1 MSSSFENKLTI
12 CEIDPMWE
20 DFGKIDFS
28 ISLYQQMG
36 YEIEFEIDPAWENFG
51 KLPEWK
57 QAPAWEVDKEWKSR
71 FEKWKA
77 RDEKWAERFEKWKQA
92 PAWEVDEKWKAR
104 FEKWK
109 AQDEK
114 WAERCKELK
123 SRELENKVWNA
134 RFHEV
139 LKERKEYFESEE
151 FKSMRNKAKR
161 YIVEHDL

>member
-57 QAPAWEVDKEWKSR
+57 QAPAWEQVPEWEVDKEWKAR

-77 RDEKWAERFEKWKQA
+77 RDEKWAERY
-92 PAWEVDEKWKAR
+92 
-104 FEKWK
+104 
-109 AQDEK
+109 
-114 WAERCKELK
+114 KELE
-123 SRELENKVWNA
+123 SRYDDDEAWDKELEARNEDWDA

-139 LKERKEYFESEE
+139 LKARKEYFESEE
-151 FKSMRNKAKR
+151 FKSMKNEEKKTVKR
-161 YIVEHDL
+161 YMEITN